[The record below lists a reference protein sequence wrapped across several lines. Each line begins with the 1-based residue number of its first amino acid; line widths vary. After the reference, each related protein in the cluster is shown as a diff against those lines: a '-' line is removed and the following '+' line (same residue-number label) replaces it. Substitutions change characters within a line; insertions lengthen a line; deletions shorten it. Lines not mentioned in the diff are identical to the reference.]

1 MANNEQGRKENYV
14 GNKFL
19 IQDYKS
25 VYKNI
30 VKISPILKNYGVSSS
45 LRDTVIK
52 TFFDTD
58 DMFFSNKGI
67 NISTNV
73 YKNRPYADLVIRYN
87 SEVKRIEFLNNL
99 PDTFIKKI
107 SKKDKIYNYYEFI
120 ANAVLELLPSGI
132 NVDALEAVRKIKTK
146 LIITKKRDRYRVI
159 NSNGFK
165 VILSFEQSI
174 YQNVKRDKIKLNL
187 LELRMDC
194 SVSLKPHYDKFV
206 HDLLI
211 EEFRLVKVSD
221 NDLMVGKDYLN
232 I

>member
-1 MANNEQGRKENYV
+1 MANAELGRRESYT

-19 IQDYKS
+19 IEDYKS

-30 VKISPILKNYGVSSS
+30 MKTSPLLKNYGVSSS
-45 LRDTVIK
+45 LRDKIIK
-52 TFFDTD
+52 TFYDTD

-73 YKNRPYADLVIRYN
+73 YKNRSYADLVIRFN
-87 SEVKRIEFLNNL
+87 NQVKRIEFLNNL

-107 SKKDKIYNYYEFI
+107 GKKDKIYNYFEFI
-120 ANAVLELLPSGI
+120 ANAVLELLPNGI

-146 LIITKKRDRYRVI
+146 LIVTKKRDRYRVI
-159 NSNGFK
+159 NSKGFK

-174 YQNVKRDKIKLNL
+174 YQNVKKDKVKLNI
-187 LELRMDC
+187 LELRLD
-194 SVSLKPHYDKFV
+194 SPASTIPYYEQFV

-211 EEFRLVKVSD
+211 EEFRLIKVAE
-221 NDLMVGKDYLN
+221 NDLTIGKDYLN